1 MLSHALLSSLIIL
14 LTAAIPAA
22 LAQNQPLPY
31 PHWKQLS
38 DATWSLKGKAQQ
50 EQFEKALQAARA
62 SQQPDHYPQ
71 SEVLFEMGVA
81 AFNSNQMGTAE
92 QYFAQ
97 AAALKKEAL
106 DIMLTESK
114 TGDRTEMYLPCYS
127 NPADER
133 AGKIHNLANCLAW
146 LAKSQ
151 ARQNHFPKA
160 SNTFDEA
167 LKTMRSN
174 ARAEMEIIILPD
186 TLIEY
191 AHTLRALNHPEQ
203 AQKLEEEAR
212 RLIKNRKLL
221 LD

>member
-1 MLSHALLSSLIIL
+1 MFSQALLSSLIIL

-31 PHWKQLS
+31 PNWKRLS

-62 SQQPDHYPQ
+62 SRQPDHYPQ

-81 AFNSNQMGTAE
+81 AFNDNQLGTAE

-106 DIMLTESK
+106 DIMLSESIRQ
-114 TGDRTEMYLPCYS
+114 GRTEMYLPCYS
-127 NPADER
+127 NKADEK

-146 LAKSQ
+146 LAKTQ
-151 ARQNHFPKA
+151 AGQNHFQQA
-160 SNTFDEA
+160 ADTFEEA

-203 AQKLEEEAR
+203 AKKCEDEAR
-212 RLIKNRKLL
+212 RLIKNRRML